1 MKSQAL
7 LTAFGADRV
16 GIVDDLTSLILEAH
30 CNVEESRM
38 SVLGGE
44 FAVILLFSGD
54 QGEVRRLLRELPGRA
69 GALGLQVSLKETAA
83 PQADPQARPYLL
95 ATTSLDTPGIVHAVT
110 SALRKHGVNILDLE
124 TDTTPAP
131 WTGAPMFHM
140 RARLSGPGR
149 VAVAALR
156 EELAELE
163 TASNLDIRLT
173 PVSPEPE
180 SD

>member
-1 MKSQAL
+1 MKHHAL

-16 GIVDDLTSLILEAH
+16 GIVDDLTSLILEAR

-54 QGEVRRLLRELPGRA
+54 EGEVRRLLEQLPARA
-69 GALGLQVSLKETAA
+69 AALSLQVSLKETAP
-83 PQADPQARPYLL
+83 PQADPAARPYLL

-110 SALRKHGVNILDLE
+110 SLLRKHRVNILDLE

-131 WTGAPMFHM
+131 WTGAPMFRM
-140 RARLSGPGR
+140 RARLSVPGP
-149 VAVAALR
+149 VAALR
-156 EELAELE
+156 EQLAELE
-163 TASNLDIRLT
+163 AETNLDIRLT
-173 PVSPEPE
+173 PADPEAA

>member
-1 MKSQAL
+1 MKHHAL

-16 GIVDDLTSLILEAH
+16 GIVDDLTSLILEAR

-54 QGEVRRLLRELPGRA
+54 GAEVRRLLGELPGKA
-69 GALGLQVSLKETAA
+69 EALGLRASLKKTEA
-83 PQADPQARPYLL
+83 PRPDPAARPYQL

-110 SALRKHGVNILDLE
+110 SLLRKHRVNILDLE

-131 WTGAPMFHM
+131 WTGAPMFRM
-140 RARLSGPGR
+140 RARLSVPGA
-149 VAVAALR
+149 VAVLR

-163 TASNLDIRLT
+163 NRTNLDIRLT
-173 PVSPEPE
+173 AVTPEPAE
-180 SD
+180 D

>member
-1 MKSQAL
+1 MKQHAL

-16 GIVDDLTSLILEAH
+16 GIVDDLTSLILEAR

-54 QGEVRRLLRELPGRA
+54 QPEVRRLLRELPGKT
-69 GALGLQVSLKETAA
+69 GSLGLQVSLKVTAP
-83 PQADPQARPYLL
+83 PQADPVAKPYLL

-110 SALRKHGVNILDLE
+110 SLLRKHRVNILDLE

-140 RARLSGPGR
+140 RARLSVPGP
-149 VAVAALR
+149 VAGLR
-156 EELAELE
+156 DELTELE
-163 TASNLDIRLT
+163 AQTNLDIRLT
-173 PVSPEPE
+173 PVTPEAAGE
-180 SD
+180 